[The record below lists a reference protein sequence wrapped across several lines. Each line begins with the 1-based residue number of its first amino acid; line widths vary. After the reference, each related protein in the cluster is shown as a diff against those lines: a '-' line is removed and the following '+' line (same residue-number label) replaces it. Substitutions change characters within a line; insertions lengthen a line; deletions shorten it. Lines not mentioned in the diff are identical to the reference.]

1 MKVALVHD
9 DLVQWGGAERVLL
22 GISEIFPQAPI
33 YTSLY
38 DETNP
43 ILKKYFSNKIIVT
56 SFLQKIPF
64 WKELY
69 KVFLPFY
76 PVAFEQFIFD
86 SYDLVISH
94 TTRFAKS
101 ILTKPQTPHVAYC
114 HTPPRFL
121 WNFSQEEVASFL
133 KPYFNFL
140 RIYDQM
146 TSKRVDFWL
155 AGSKNAEIRIKK
167 VYQVD
172 SKILYPFVY
181 DHFFQSEVSFKGDYF
196 LIISR
201 LTNYKKI
208 NLAIE
213 VFNQNGKHLKI
224 VGSGPQLVSLKLQA
238 KDNIIFLE
246 SVSEKALINLIA
258 GCTALIVASEE
269 DFGLASLEAQAMG
282 KPVIAYGGGGVRETV
297 IDAVPAGRQGKTGVL
312 FFEQTEVSLKEAIAK
327 FLKINIK
334 PEDCIANAR
343 KFSFKRFKKDL
354 LEKLPIN

>member
-1 MKVALVHD
+1 MKIAIVHD

-22 GISEIFPQAPI
+22 GICEIFPQAPI

-38 DETNP
+38 DDTHP

-56 SFLQKIPF
+56 SFMQRIPF
-64 WKELY
+64 WRELY
-69 KVFLPFY
+69 KTLLPFY
-76 PVAFEQFIFD
+76 PLAFEQFVFD

-101 ILTKPQTPHVAYC
+101 ILTKPQTIHVCYC

-121 WNFSQEEVASFL
+121 WNFSKEEVVSFV
-133 KPYFNFL
+133 KPYLGFL
-140 RIYDQM
+140 RFFDAM
-146 TSKRVDFWL
+146 VSKRVDFWL
-155 AGSKNAEIRIKK
+155 AGSKNAQYRIKK
-167 VYQVD
+167 VYRMD
-172 SKILYPFVY
+172 SRLLYPFVN

-213 VFNQNGKHLKI
+213 VFNQNEKQLKV
-224 VGSGPQLVSLKLQA
+224 VGSGSQLMSLKLQA

-258 GCTALIVASEE
+258 GCTALIVTSEE
-269 DFGLASLEAQAMG
+269 DFGLASLEASAMG
-282 KPVIAYGGGGVRETV
+282 KPVIAYGVGGVRETV
-297 IDAVPAGRQGKTGVL
+297 VDGKTGVL
-312 FFEQTEVSLKEAIAK
+312 FFEQTKASLKEAIAK
-327 FLKINIK
+327 FTKVNIK
-334 PEDCIANAR
+334 PEDCLANAR